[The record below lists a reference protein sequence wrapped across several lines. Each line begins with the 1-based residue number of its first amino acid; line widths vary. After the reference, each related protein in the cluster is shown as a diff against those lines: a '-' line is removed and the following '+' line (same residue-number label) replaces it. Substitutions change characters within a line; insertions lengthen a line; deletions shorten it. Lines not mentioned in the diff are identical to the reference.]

1 MKKVVYMFLMGF
13 LLFSP
18 IMSYAEEID
27 KEEQEKVKTQDE
39 ERVENIEK

>member
-27 KEEQEKVKTQDE
+27 KEEQEKVKN
-39 ERVENIEK
+39 RGRNPLK